1 MALPKYDR
9 TKRRQNFQQLPKGAY
24 VLKILYAKEEPN
36 RNGSGTHLVVSY
48 DIAEGE
54 YKDYFLNLY
63 NSREGED
70 KKWPADGQYYLTV
83 PGDNAEAYVWTNWNS
98 FFADLEDSNNGFVFG
113 GDPAQLK
120 GKLIG
125 GKFANIQSE
134 YNGTVYDHIRM
145 RWTCV
150 AEDVRQDK
158 AGKMPN
164 DRLIKATA
172 ARPAFPAGEDFVSVP
187 EGYDDELPF
196 T

>member
-9 TKRRQNFQQLPKGAY
+9 TKRRQNFPQLPKGAY

-63 NSREGED
+63 NSRDGED

-83 PGDNAEAYVWTNWNS
+83 PSDNVEAYVWTNWNS
-98 FFADLEDSNNGFVFG
+98 FFAYLEDSNNGFVFG

-125 GKFANIQSE
+125 SAQRVPVVTGSTTTFGCGGPAWLKMFARTRRAKCRTT
-134 YNGTVYDHIRM
+134 G
-145 RWTCV
+145 
-150 AEDVRQDK
+150 
-158 AGKMPN
+158 
-164 DRLIKATA
+164 
-172 ARPAFPAGEDFVSVP
+172 
-187 EGYDDELPF
+187 
-196 T
+196 

>member
-54 YKDYFLNLY
+54 FKDYFLNLY

-83 PGDNAEAYVWTNWNS
+83 PSDNVEAYVWTNWNS

-164 DRLIKATA
+164 DRLIQATA
-172 ARPAFPAGEDFVSVP
+172 ARPEFSASDDFVSVP
-187 EGYDDELPF
+187 EGMDDELPF

>member
-9 TKRRQNFQQLPKGAY
+9 TKRRRNFQQLPKGAY

-54 YKDYFLNLY
+54 FKDYFLNLY

-83 PGDNAEAYVWTNWNS
+83 PSDNVEAYVWTNWNS

-164 DRLIKATA
+164 DRLIQATA
-172 ARPAFPAGEDFVSVP
+172 ARPEFPASEDFVSVP

>member
-24 VLKILYAKEEPN
+24 VLKILHAKEEPN

-63 NSREGED
+63 NSRDGED

-83 PGDNAEAYVWTNWNS
+83 PSDNAEAYVWTNWNS

-164 DRLIKATA
+164 DRLIQATA
-172 ARPAFPAGEDFVSVP
+172 ARPEFPASDDFVSVP
-187 EGYDDELPF
+187 EGMDDELPF